1 MSWTEIVA
9 ETNDEVWDRKSP
21 IEGKLVDIKSD
32 VGPNESMLYV
42 LSTKEGKISVWG
54 STVLDTK
61 FSNIENGSLVRIE
74 PQGKVKSEK
83 TGREYQDFK
92 VFSDT
97 PKLEEVDPSEVP
109 DFPEKEPDP
118 EMPPDF
124 GVK

>member
-1 MSWTEIVA
+1 MSWKEIVA
-9 ETNDEVWDRKSP
+9 ETNDMVWDRKAP
-21 IEGKLVDIKSD
+21 IEGKLVDIKRD
-32 VGPNESMLYV
+32 IGPNESMMYT
-42 LSTKEGKISVWG
+42 LSTKDGKVSLWG

-61 FSNIENGSLVRIE
+61 FANIENGSLVRIE

-97 PKLEEVDPSEVP
+97 PKLEEVDPAEVP
-109 DFPEKEPDP
+109 DFPDEPEP